1 MNIYHA
7 WCDLKEGVSDIAFMS
22 RADDIVDITLRR
34 GNQPASRSRSQPSC
48 APWRRQAAKARA
60 KAVILPDGT
69 ISEGWIGG
77 GCARAA
83 VLKAAKD
90 ALANGRSRLV
100 SVQPPDVLADRGF
113 GHLHAVTAWL
123 LPAVSAEPGA
133 GVHGRFAASGTWYRR
148 LCRAHGRLPRL
159 ARVLFGWPVV
169 IPGAAFQRGLFLSAV
184 PRGGGH
190 CNLFGVSPLQGFGG
204 DSRCGHRSGNREAV
218 SWEHDNC
225 NSQTL
230 GPKKAPSRLHAPQ
243 ARG

>member
-1 MNIYHA
+1 
-7 WCDLKEGVSDIAFMS
+7 MS
-22 RADDIVDITLRR
+22 NPNPPNKFKKGEPR
-34 GNQPASRSRSQPSC
+34 PAGAGHRPAAVNHSQPPGSRPN
-48 APWRRQAAKARA
+48 A
-60 KAVILPDGT
+60 
-69 ISEGWIGG
+69 
-77 GCARAA
+77 AA
-83 VLKAAKD
+83 VLYAD
-90 ALANGRSRLV
+90 ALTRDPAILLPEIA
-100 SVQPPDVLADRGF
+100 PPDVLADRGF

-159 ARVLFGWPVV
+159 AGVLFGRPVV

-218 SWEHDNC
+218 SREHDNC

-230 GPKKAPSRLHAPQ
+230 GPKKAPNRLHAPQ